1 MQSFYVRNVAEA
13 LYVAKQALLVKG
25 VEVETRNGP
34 ALEFPTP
41 VTTIYTHSRERVLFY
56 PERDANPYFSTLWKV
71 CGCWQGVMMLN
82 G

>member
-13 LYVAKQALLVKG
+13 LYVAKQALLLKG

-41 VTTIYTHSRERVLFY
+41 VTTVYTHSRERVLFIQNGM
-56 PERDANPYFSTLWKV
+56 PTHIFILWKV
-71 CGCWQGVMMLN
+71 CGCWQGAMMLN